1 MKDIKKE
8 VANTIKADVFEM
20 VMKSLRGIEKRQ
32 SFDLDRIDWVVDNPA
47 YRFENLSNR
56 LSALVVDVAVDLM
69 YPHIEN
75 LIRERIKKTM

>member
-20 VMKSLRGIEKRQ
+20 VMKSLQGIEKRQ
-32 SFDLDRIDWVVDNPA
+32 SFDLGRIDWVVDNPA
-47 YRFENLSNR
+47 YHFENLSNR